1 MAALEGEVPV
11 NFKNDMR
18 GGWIGMSKKQQK
30 RGFFKEFSQKMA
42 EANMKSGIHQ
52 NTAPYI
58 CYITLFCPLKVASG
72 NCWPSS
78 DVYLREMEK
87 NNHPKQSFLLLP
99 HRSISV

>member
-42 EANMKSGIHQ
+42 EANMKSGTHQ

-72 NCWPSS
+72 NCCENT
-78 DVYLREMEK
+78 DNR
-87 NNHPKQSFLLLP
+87 
-99 HRSISV
+99 